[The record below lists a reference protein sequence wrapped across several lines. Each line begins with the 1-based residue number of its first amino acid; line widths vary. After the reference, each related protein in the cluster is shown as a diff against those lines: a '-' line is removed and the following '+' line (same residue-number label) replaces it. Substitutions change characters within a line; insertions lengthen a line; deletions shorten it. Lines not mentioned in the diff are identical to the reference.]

1 MSPEHSLLKQ
11 KLKKRKKEKR
21 KTIISFIQ
29 LNALKRNK
37 KCFPVNMVLIGN
49 QLIGLSCVLNFTFCI
64 GSFS

>member
-29 LNALKRNK
+29 LNTFKTKQKNAFL
-37 KCFPVNMVLIGN
+37 LIFFLLVIN
-49 QLIGLSCVLNFTFCI
+49 L
-64 GSFS
+64 